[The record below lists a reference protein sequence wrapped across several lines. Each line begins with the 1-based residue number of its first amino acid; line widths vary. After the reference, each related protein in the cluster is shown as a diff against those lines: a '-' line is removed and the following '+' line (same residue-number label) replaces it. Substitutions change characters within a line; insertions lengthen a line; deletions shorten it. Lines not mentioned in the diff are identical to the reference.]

1 MPTVDP
7 DNRTHPEIVRQVER
21 DGSMPQST
29 EPLPDDDMP
38 PWWGLLGAVLIMLA
52 LATVVHLIVSRGWL

>member
-1 MPTVDP
+1 
-7 DNRTHPEIVRQVER
+7 
-21 DGSMPQST
+21 MPQST